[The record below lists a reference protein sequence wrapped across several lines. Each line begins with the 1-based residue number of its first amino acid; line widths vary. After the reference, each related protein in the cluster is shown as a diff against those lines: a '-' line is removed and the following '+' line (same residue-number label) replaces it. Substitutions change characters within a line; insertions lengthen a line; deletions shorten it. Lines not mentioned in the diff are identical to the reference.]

1 MKAITF
7 HSSTDS
13 FQLEEIKLPT
23 PGKDE
28 VRIKVQ
34 ACGINPVDAKVI
46 NWKRMVG
53 DQMNNDWVVGL
64 DVVGVIDE
72 IGEEVEG
79 WNIGDEVFYHGNMTR
94 PHGGLAEYA
103 IHRVNTLLDK
113 PEELSILDAAASPC
127 AGWTAWRAVVEKLKV
142 DKDDTLLIIGGSG
155 GVGSYAVQ
163 IAKNVCNCKE
173 ILAVASSRNE
183 EYVKSLGAD
192 HVICYDQ
199 VDVLEEVKRL
209 TNGEG
214 VTKSFDTIGDDN
226 DIIAANALG
235 FNGQMLELV
244 RAVRPEKYE
253 NVFMKNLSF
262 HQLALG
268 AGHEFGN
275 VGQKAI
281 VDAGIGLTVALV
293 NGQVKSPKLTTVD
306 FEGAIKT
313 LNNILNKKVVG
324 KVVLTLDA

>member
-7 HSSTDS
+7 HSAKDT
-13 FQLEEIKLPT
+13 FQLEEIQMPT
-23 PGKDE
+23 PAKDE

-46 NWKRMVG
+46 QWKGMVG
-53 DQMNNDWVVGL
+53 ERMNDEWVVGL

-79 WNIGDEVFYHGNMTR
+79 WNVGDEVFYHGNMTR

-103 IHRVNTLLDK
+103 IHKVNTLLDK
-113 PEELSILDAAASPC
+113 PKELPLLDAAASPC
-127 AGWTAWRAVVEKLKV
+127 AGWTAWRAIVEKLKV
-142 DKDDTLLIIGGSG
+142 NEDDSLLIIGGSG

-163 IAKNVCNCKE
+163 IAKNVCGCKE

-192 HVICYDQ
+192 HVICYDK
-199 VDVLEEVKRL
+199 VNVLEEVQRL

-226 DIIAANALG
+226 DILAANALG

-244 RAVRPEKYE
+244 RTVRPDQYE
-253 NVFMKNLSF
+253 NVFMKNLTF

-268 AGHEFGN
+268 AGHEHGN
-275 VGQKAI
+275 IGQKAI

-293 NGQVKSPKLTTVD
+293 NGKVKSPKLVTVD
-306 FEGAIKT
+306 FEGAITT

-324 KVVLTLDA
+324 KVVLTL